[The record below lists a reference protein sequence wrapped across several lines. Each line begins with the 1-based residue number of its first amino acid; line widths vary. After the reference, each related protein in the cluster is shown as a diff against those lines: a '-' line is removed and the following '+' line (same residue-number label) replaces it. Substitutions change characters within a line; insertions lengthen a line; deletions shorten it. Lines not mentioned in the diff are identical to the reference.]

1 MSRSIRE
8 ESKLGCY
15 HVMQR
20 GAGKQ
25 ILFEDEEDYTRYYH
39 KLVYCRKELDFE
51 LLAFCLMNNHVHL
64 LVKTDDIEIL
74 VTLMRRLGTS
84 YGKYYNGKYSHVG
97 SVFQDRFRSEPING
111 EGRLLRCVRYIHNN
125 PSKAGFCAREKYRWS
140 SYVDYTDGIGITDT
154 EYVIGELGGID
165 QFVQFSGTLD
175 ENMDE
180 QYMDCETDAVTI
192 EDGIE
197 IVRKYFGNQIEN
209 AFIVKRLRKEER
221 DSIIREMKAAG
232 LRNKQIELITGVS
245 QEIVR
250 RVATG

>member
-25 ILFEDEEDYTRYYH
+25 ILFEDAQDYNRYYH
-39 KLVYCRKELDFE
+39 KLMHCRKDLDFE

-64 LVKTDDIEIL
+64 LVKTNDMRIL
-74 VTLMRRLGTS
+74 ETLMRRLGTS
-84 YGKYYNGKYSHVG
+84 YGRYYNGKYSHVG
-97 SVFQDRFRSEPING
+97 SVFQGRFRSQPING

-125 PSKAGFCAREKYRWS
+125 PVKAGLCARDKYRWS
-140 SYVDYTDGIGITDT
+140 SYVDYIDGNGITDT
-154 EYVIGELGGID
+154 EYVLGELGGLRS
-165 QFVQFSGTLD
+165 FVDFSASLD
-175 ENMDE
+175 EKGDE
-180 QYMDCETDAVTI
+180 DYMDCETAAITI

-197 IVRKYFGNQIEN
+197 IVRKHFGNQIEN
-209 AFIVKRLRKEER
+209 TFIVKRLKRAER
-221 DSIIREMKAAG
+221 DQIIGEMKAAG

-250 RVATG
+250 RVAG